1 VPLGYKLC
9 DELLGR
15 FLGLID
21 NKTVLVVRSSMRQ
34 QPLVNAAYRECQ
46 VFVRSKDIPRFLQR
60 VGAEGV
66 TETVPTMVPQ
76 VNLRVPDP
84 TLRAGLAAHIRGTV
98 RTVNG
103 KTETGARP
111 AVIATASGLAVSLT
125 FIRLQCS

>member
-103 KTETGARP
+103 NTETGARP
-111 AVIATASGLAVSLT
+111 AVIATASGLAVPLA